1 MQTLKLNQT
10 YYKSLQGIFFTNS
23 CDIDLLKK
31 SIKQYT
37 ITNYNTKQTKSK
49 YDANAIKLFDA
60 LIANCDALY
69 FSSGNLIFYIK
80 GGAIYI
86 TKQGIK
92 YTNDI
97 AHTIC
102 NDDASAIKYDA
113 QFDKIYQI
121 TRASSANT
129 NDAGANIDALRK
141 LANANK

>member
-10 YYKSLQGIFFTNS
+10 YYKSLQGIFFTNN

-37 ITNYNTKQTKSK
+37 ITNYTTKQTKNK
-49 YDANAIKLFDA
+49 YDATAIKLFDA

-80 GGAIYI
+80 DAQVYI

-97 AHTIC
+97 AQTLKI
-102 NDDASAIKYDA
+102 DASAINYDA

-121 TRASSANT
+121 TRASSASTTDANT
-129 NDAGANIDALRK
+129 NIDALRK